1 MHTNKKGLLSICC
14 LGYNHARFIPAAIE
28 AMWKFNDPN
37 IEIIAVDDG
46 SSDGSPE
53 LLQKLAAKSPVPMKL
68 ILQKNTGNVGKNFNT
83 AFKQAEGEFV
93 IFVSLD
99 DMLYAPNITKHL
111 RRMRQDDTLAFTA
124 SYKNITIDANGHRE
138 EEITLP
144 LSSIKKVTLKDLLE
158 MEYNNFNSF
167 FIQNAIFR
175 KDIVEQAGAFDE
187 DMTGDDLVLRT
198 KIFRHML
205 LNQKKDFAIV
215 DDEFCLYRQH
225 GANVHLNGPRQIKIV
240 TEYLERYW
248 PDRPVPSVL
257 YDWADGILNN
267 EPYAKMWDIFA
278 LNKRA
283 ASLLSSKRIQH
294 ILIKRIQKET
304 SPWRFI
310 YKKDKKDGIRKI
322 TLFSCLCFTYKHK
335 R

>member
-53 LLQKLAAKSPVPMKL
+53 LLQKLAEKSPVPMKL

-99 DMLYAPNITKHL
+99 DMLYAPNTTKHL
-111 RRMRQDDTLAFTA
+111 QRMRQNDTLAFTG
-124 SYKNITIDANGHRE
+124 SSKNITIDANGNRGQ
-138 EEITLP
+138 EITLP
-144 LSSIKKVTLKDLLE
+144 LSSMKNVSLNDLLE
-158 MEYNNFNSF
+158 LEYNFGSF

-187 DMTGDDLVLRT
+187 DMTGDDIVLRT
-198 KIFRHML
+198 KIFRYML
-205 LNQKKDFAIV
+205 LNQEKDFAIV
-215 DDEFCLYRQH
+215 NDEFCLYRQH

-248 PDRPVPSVL
+248 PDRPAPSVL
-257 YDWADGILNN
+257 YDWAEGILNN
-267 EPYAKMWDIFA
+267 EPYAKIWDIFA

-283 ASLLSSKRIQH
+283 ASLLASKRIQRV
-294 ILIKRIQKET
+294 LIKRIQKET

-310 YKKDKKDGIRKI
+310 YKKEKIHNTRTI
-322 TLFSCLCFTYKHK
+322 TLFSCFRFTYKHK

>member
-1 MHTNKKGLLSICC
+1 MHTNKKGILSICC
-14 LGYNHARFIPAAIE
+14 LGYNHARFIPSAIE

-37 IEIIAVDDG
+37 MEIIAVDDG

-53 LLQKLAAKSPVPMKL
+53 LLQQLAEKSPVPMKL

-83 AFKQAEGEFV
+83 ALKQAQGEFV

-99 DMLYAPNITKHL
+99 DELYAPNITKHL
-111 RRMRQDDTLAFTA
+111 QRMRQDDTLAFTA
-124 SYKNITIDANGHRE
+124 SSKNITIDANGNRG

-144 LSSIKKVTLKDLLE
+144 LSSMKKVTLNDLLE
-158 MEYNNFNSF
+158 LEYNFGSF

-198 KIFRHML
+198 KIFRNMA
-205 LNQKKDFAIV
+205 QKQENNFEIV
-215 DDEFCLYRQH
+215 NEEFCLYRHH
-225 GANVHLNGPRQIKIV
+225 GANIHLNGLRQIKIV

-248 PDRPVPSVL
+248 PDRKNPL
-257 YDWADGILNN
+257 IIYDWAEGILNN

-283 ASLLSSKRIQH
+283 ASLLSSKRIQR

-322 TLFSCLCFTYKHK
+322 TLFSYFQFTYKHK